1 VNKTFSFFLGCLIPN
16 RFPELEK
23 ASRFVCDALE
33 IGLDDMEGASCCPA
47 PGVIKSFD
55 KTIWYKLAARNL
67 SLAAEQ
73 GHDVLVLCN
82 GCYGT
87 LKDVSMVLREDEEK
101 LEMVRSSLSSIGRT
115 LPHVPEVYH
124 IVEYLYFDYGLDE
137 IRSRVTSPLSMKV
150 AVHYGCHLLKPVRY
164 RGFDSFEDPTFFDDL
179 VETTGAK
186 SVPYLEKN
194 SCCGAGGA
202 VRSGL
207 KDLSLDIA
215 RKKVASIEGADCIVT
230 PCPFCHMQLKEVADI
245 PVIYITQLL
254 GLALGGTPEDVGLE
268 APL

>member
-67 SLAAEQ
+67 S
-73 GHDVLVLCN
+73 
-82 GCYGT
+82 
-87 LKDVSMVLREDEEK
+87 

>member
-1 VNKTFSFFLGCLIPN
+1 MSKTFSFFLGCLIPN

-23 ASRFVCDALE
+23 ASRFVCDALD
-33 IGLDDMEGASCCPA
+33 IGLEEMEGASCCPA

-55 KTIWYKLAARNL
+55 KTLWYKVAGRNL
-67 SLAAEQ
+67 SLAAAQ
-73 GHDVLVLCN
+73 GNDILVLCN

-87 LKDVSMVLREDEEK
+87 LKDVSMVLREDEGK
-101 LEMVRSSLSSIGRT
+101 LGMVRDSLSTIGRT
-115 LPHVPEVYH
+115 LPYVPDVVH
-124 IVEYLYFDYGLDE
+124 IVEHLCFDYGFEE
-137 IRSRVTSPLSMKV
+137 IRKRVTSPLSANV
-150 AVHYGCHLLKPVRY
+150 AVHYGCHLLKPARY
-164 RGFDSFEDPTFFDDL
+164 RGFTSFEDPTFFDEL
-179 VETTGAK
+179 VETTGAR

-215 RKKVASIEGADCIVT
+215 RKKAASIKGADCIVT
-230 PCPFCHMQLKEVADI
+230 PCPFCHMQLMEVSEI

-254 GLALGGTPEDVGLE
+254 GLALGGTPEDVGME
-268 APL
+268 GPL